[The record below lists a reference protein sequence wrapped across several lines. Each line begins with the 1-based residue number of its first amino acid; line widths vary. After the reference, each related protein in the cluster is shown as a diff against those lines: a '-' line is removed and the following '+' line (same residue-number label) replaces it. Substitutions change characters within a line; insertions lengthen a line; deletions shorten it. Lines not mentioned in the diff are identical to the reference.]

1 MRTQFCTYYFASLAI
16 QTRLY
21 GSVYVHAKAP
31 RAWKHGEI
39 AFSVSAYGRSL
50 QAGGHRYKVRSTKNG
65 KPVPSAELR
74 KILAAIR
81 HA

>member
-1 MRTQFCTYYFASLAI
+1 MKTEFCTYYFASLAI

-31 RAWKHGEI
+31 RAWKHGDI
-39 AFSVSAYGRSL
+39 DFSASGYGRSL
-50 QAGGHRYKVRSTKNG
+50 QAGGHKFKVRAVRDG

-74 KILAAIR
+74 RILAELRSA
-81 HA
+81 